1 MGGHQERVVPS
12 GQSVHSRQYQHNL
25 FAETWPSGYGFFIKP
40 DVALHPTV
48 MTPRSA
54 IPWVLDQSQDVLG
67 IHEARYDKFA
77 LDMIFPERND
87 QIDQIFL
94 EVIHKKMTRNL
105 FKLQGELADEI
116 KQNVDEALG
125 EDTENWVD
133 ANVWQT
139 VDKTVFTALTH
150 VLVGQSVC
158 REPTFRDDV
167 AGFTKAFGISSIVV
181 GRILPKFLKPI
192 FGWLLSSVTLWRQ
205 RKLLKT
211 WFDPL
216 VEKRFANIAKSLQ
229 DPKLDYHAPQDLIT
243 WATETL
249 LKTGKVVRCS
259 PSDLSRRL
267 ALMIP
272 AAFPAVKSATTNAL
286 YDLLS
291 TDPESGVLEV
301 LHNEIA
307 SALESCAQGWADPAL
322 LSRLGYLESAIRES
336 FRCNPVSLIV
346 AERKVLARGGIDL
359 PSGDHL
365 PFGTILGVPTIG
377 VHTDDEIYKNG
388 IQYDP
393 FRFRKRTLG
402 ENVDGQRPAAPLVSS
417 TVVNV
422 SDAYLNFGTGKG
434 ACPGRWLASH
444 VIKISIAYLLHNYE
458 MEHYARRPMN
468 TVLFGNNMPNRSA
481 TMRVRRRKI

>member
-167 AGFTKAFGISSIVV
+167 AGFTKAFGISSIV
-181 GRILPKFLKPI
+181 
-192 FGWLLSSVTLWRQ
+192 
-205 RKLLKT
+205 
-211 WFDPL
+211 
-216 VEKRFANIAKSLQ
+216 
-229 DPKLDYHAPQDLIT
+229 
-243 WATETL
+243 
-249 LKTGKVVRCS
+249 
-259 PSDLSRRL
+259 
-267 ALMIP
+267 
-272 AAFPAVKSATTNAL
+272 
-286 YDLLS
+286 
-291 TDPESGVLEV
+291 
-301 LHNEIA
+301 
-307 SALESCAQGWADPAL
+307 
-322 LSRLGYLESAIRES
+322 
-336 FRCNPVSLIV
+336 
-346 AERKVLARGGIDL
+346 
-359 PSGDHL
+359 
-365 PFGTILGVPTIG
+365 
-377 VHTDDEIYKNG
+377 
-388 IQYDP
+388 
-393 FRFRKRTLG
+393 
-402 ENVDGQRPAAPLVSS
+402 
-417 TVVNV
+417 
-422 SDAYLNFGTGKG
+422 
-434 ACPGRWLASH
+434 
-444 VIKISIAYLLHNYE
+444 
-458 MEHYARRPMN
+458 
-468 TVLFGNNMPNRSA
+468 
-481 TMRVRRRKI
+481 